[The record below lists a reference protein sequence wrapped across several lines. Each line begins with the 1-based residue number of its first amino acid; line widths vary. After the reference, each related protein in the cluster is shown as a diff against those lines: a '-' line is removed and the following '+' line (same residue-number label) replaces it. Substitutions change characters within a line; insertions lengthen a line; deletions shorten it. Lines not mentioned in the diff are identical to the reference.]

1 VSDIGGIFT
10 PLDLLLMALGAGSPN
25 LVLGAVS
32 GAMLKR
38 DRRIIG
44 AALGGAAGFALC
56 CGAVLLWVTVLK

>member
-10 PLDLLLMALGAGSPN
+10 PLDLLLMALWACAPGLA
-25 LVLGAVS
+25 LGAVT

-38 DRRIIG
+38 DRCMIG

-56 CGAVLLWVTVLK
+56 RGAVLLWVTVLK